1 MKTILR
7 LFLLWLIFPGA
18 TLAGGWGQF
27 DFEFEQDKPWVELQ
41 AQLPAKP
48 QQENLQPFFVSAAT
62 DNKFYIDAAS
72 ISVGEDGVVR
82 YTLLVKSPEDAIN
95 VTFEGMRCNTR
106 EKKLYAFGR
115 ADGSWSKARFS
126 KWEPIL
132 YADRNRQHHML
143 YDDFFCPAGLAVG
156 SPEEAVAA
164 LKRGMHPAADVAR

>member
-7 LFLLWLIFPGA
+7 LLFLWLIFPGT
-18 TLAGGWGQF
+18 TLAGTSGQF
-27 DFEFEQDKPWVELQ
+27 DSEFEQDKPWAELQ
-41 AQLPAKP
+41 AKLPATP

-62 DNKFYIDAAS
+62 DNKFSIDTAS
-72 ISVGEDGVVR
+72 ISVGDDGVVR
-82 YTLLVKSPEDAIN
+82 YTLLVKSPEGAVN
-95 VTFEGMRCNTR
+95 VTFEGIRCGTHER
-106 EKKLYAFGR
+106 KIYAFGR

-143 YDDFFCPAGLAVG
+143 YDDFFCPRGMMVG

-164 LKRGMHPAADVAR
+164 LKRGMHPAAEIPR